1 MSLQMRRQSNGF
13 LPAPSW
19 HLSCNVSAN
28 LSEARGKKDAVLT
41 FPHRVDEMDLF
52 KWFRP
57 KADSDTADSGPAW
70 KPLPDFPRAVDDA
83 LRLLVYAAETGR
95 NVDDTT
101 RTSILRAKVA
111 TSTGWDDTVAASLLV
126 ALTKLAADLRPVTA
140 ESLGASSG
148 KLTKPTIKTL
158 RLWAFILAIPIT
170 VFSVLGFVSSS
181 ISSAIRTDV
190 TAANDLLVKL
200 RSELGTPATP
210 TEGTPDKPAL
220 PKVLNE
226 GDVITQLQQYASI
239 VRAIDARARQLN
251 WFVFYAE
258 RDPFAAYRWNPKLGD
273 KGQETN
279 ETNQRILKDKFQLP
293 VDLPNMPRALD
304 TLTTTYQDVRSFAQ
318 DVLDRVSVSYGA
330 ITTCLLPI
338 LYALLGTCAY
348 LLRSFEEQ
356 LRTLTFTPSSRA
368 TWARFLIAG
377 IGGAV
382 VGLFGNFSITEG
394 ASISPLAIAFLVGYA
409 VDVFFSFLEGL
420 LQSFTKPK
428 NSTASQT
435 TAT

>member
-1 MSLQMRRQSNGF
+1 
-13 LPAPSW
+13 
-19 HLSCNVSAN
+19 
-28 LSEARGKKDAVLT
+28 
-41 FPHRVDEMDLF
+41 MDLF
-52 KWFRP
+52 KWFRR
-57 KADSDTADSGPAW
+57 KTDSHIADNGPAW
-70 KPLPDFPRAVDDA
+70 KPLPDFPRAVDDG
-83 LRLLVYAAETGR
+83 LRLLVYAAEVGTS
-95 NVDDTT
+95 VDDAT
-101 RTSILRAKVA
+101 RTSILHAKAA
-111 TSTGWDDTVAASLLV
+111 TSAVWDETVSAGLLA
-126 ALTKLAADLRPVTA
+126 ALTKLAADLHPVTA

-158 RLWAFILAIPIT
+158 QSWAILLAIPIV

-181 ISSAIRTDV
+181 ISSAIRTDI
-190 TAANDLLVKL
+190 TAANELLVKL
-200 RSELGTPATP
+200 RSELGSPEAP

-220 PKVLNE
+220 PKGLNE
-226 GDVITQLQQYASI
+226 GDVLTQLQQYASTI
-239 VRAIDARARQLN
+239 RAIDARARQLN

-258 RDPFAAYRWNPKLGD
+258 RDPFAEYRWNPKLSD
-273 KGQETN
+273 KGQEIN
-279 ETNQRILKDKFQLP
+279 KANQEKLKDKFQLP
-293 VDLPNMPRALD
+293 LGLSNKPKALD
-304 TLTTTYQDVRSFAQ
+304 TLTATYQDVRSFAQ
-318 DVLDRVSVSYGA
+318 DILDLVSVSYGA

-382 VGLFGNFSITEG
+382 VGLFGNFSINDG

-420 LQSFTKPK
+420 LQSFTKSK
-428 NSTASQT
+428 NGAASRG